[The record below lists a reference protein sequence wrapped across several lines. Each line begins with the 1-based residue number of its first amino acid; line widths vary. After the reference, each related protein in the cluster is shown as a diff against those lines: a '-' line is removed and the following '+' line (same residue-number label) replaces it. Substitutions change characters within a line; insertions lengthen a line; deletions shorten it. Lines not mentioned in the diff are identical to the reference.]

1 KKLSARMAFS
11 LTPAGGKEVLGVA
24 SLEADT
30 KVDRDTRTAYI
41 NDLDVESVRFPS
53 LDPQAAKPL
62 EDLFK
67 KMVPENGEPISV
79 DRLLADLDK
88 GKVEVRTAALDNN
101 PPKIFFSAGPGVLLM
116 VYGKPVLSPI
126 EGTDLQFVVNTN
138 WNLFFDN
145 AEKKYYLLI
154 ERQWLT
160 ANDVS
165 GP

>member
-1 KKLSARMAFS
+1 MSKCLRSVLCNTAATCLLLFLAGAQSDLGAQSNKGLAGQQPATANAPSAGAPQDVGWPRMIETEGAKLIYYQPPVEEWKDYKKLSARMAFS

-67 KMVPENGEPISV
+67 KMVPE
-79 DRLLADLDK
+79 
-88 GKVEVRTAALDNN
+88 
-101 PPKIFFSAGPGVLLM
+101 
-116 VYGKPVLSPI
+116 
-126 EGTDLQFVVNTN
+126 
-138 WNLFFDN
+138 
-145 AEKKYYLLI
+145 
-154 ERQWLT
+154 
-160 ANDVS
+160 
-165 GP
+165 